1 MATLE
6 TAVQEQCRRRVP
18 QRAWTAFD
26 IEFRRQKL
34 KTWIF
39 VLLWGILGN
48 FGGHLIY
55 MWIKKGEFPVPGAV
69 IVGYLMCWSRILGGN
84 ESQSSTAMAVLTI
97 GVLIHGIYLLASG
110 DLRQINDGIASKV
123 ASQVE

>member
-18 QRAWTAFD
+18 QAAWTAFD

-55 MWIKKGEFPVPGAV
+55 MWIKKGEFPVPGPV

-84 ESQSSTAMAVLTI
+84 ESRSSTAMAVLTV